1 MGYSLVWVA
10 HALLNQTNSKWT
22 WVAHANLGQTITNGL
37 GMLFSLGCS
46 SCFGSK
52 QYKKNMGCLYQ
63 FGSNQYKWTW
73 VALQHGYLKL
83 FWLKTIQKE
92 HGLLFSVG
100 CSSYFGSNQ
109 YKFSMG
115 CSSVWVTHAYL
126 GKTSTNG
133 HGLLFSVGYSCPFG
147 SNQHKWTWVAL
158 QCGLLMPI
166 LVKPAQMD
174 MGCSSVRVAHA
185 YLGQTS
191 MNGYVMGCS
200 AVWVTHAI
208 LVQNHTKV
216 HGLLFSVGYSYPF
229 GSKQYQKDMG
239 CSSVWVAQAFLGQ
252 TITKRM
258 WVALQ
263 CRLLMSKYTF
273 M

>member
-1 MGYSLVWVA
+1 MCSLGTNTPRGYETLGKSGLGSVR
-10 HALLNQTNSKWT
+10 LGSCS
-22 WVAHANLGQTITNGL
+22 LGQPL
-37 GMLFSLGCS
+37 
-46 SCFGSK
+46 
-52 QYKKNMGCLYQ
+52 
-63 FGSNQYKWTW
+63 W
-73 VALQHGYLKL
+73 KL
-83 FWLKTIQKE
+83 

-100 CSSYFGSNQ
+100 CSYNFGTNP
-109 YKFSMG
+109 YK
-115 CSSVWVTHAYL
+115 
-126 GKTSTNG
+126 KN
-133 HGLLFSVGYSCPFG
+133 
-147 SNQHKWTWVAL
+147 
-158 QCGLLMPI
+158 I
-166 LVKPAQMD
+166 
-174 MGCSSVRVAHA
+174 GCSSVRVAHA

-239 CSSVWVAQAFLGQ
+239 CSSVWVAQVFLGQ

-263 CRLLMSKYTF
+263 CRLLMSKFTF